1 MPFDFLWHKPT
12 PERMLGPE
20 PTQVTSP
27 CKFGTSGT
35 NKTSPVVFYWLFVN
49 WQQEFKWQKRGHL
62 PSPSINKACFP
73 TGSRGHRQCLGKTA
87 EASRQ
92 QPQGIRVPHRLG
104 FGPHRPA
111 HSLPT
116 PRAQEAASTGRGTV
130 PTKGVILLP
139 LQPIPLLSNRSLSPK
154 SVMSHVLFCPQ
165 WLPVGVSPKT
175 HEPLGIHT

>member
-92 QPQGIRVPHRLG
+92 QPQGIRAPHRLG

-116 PRAQEAASTGRGTV
+116 PRAQKAASDREGDRPHERCDPAAPATH
-130 PTKGVILLP
+130 PTPLKSFSFPQISNESCPLLP
-139 LQPIPLLSNRSLSPK
+139 
-154 SVMSHVLFCPQ
+154 SVVTCGGLAQDP
-165 WLPVGVSPKT
+165 
-175 HEPLGIHT
+175 